1 MGADS
6 QCDGEILIDGVKM
19 IGCVQGISI
28 SAEAG
33 SLTKVELRLVG
44 VSIDVV
50 ADAEVRAKILDL
62 TGDEG

>member
-1 MGADS
+1 M
-6 QCDGEILIDGVKM
+6 KM